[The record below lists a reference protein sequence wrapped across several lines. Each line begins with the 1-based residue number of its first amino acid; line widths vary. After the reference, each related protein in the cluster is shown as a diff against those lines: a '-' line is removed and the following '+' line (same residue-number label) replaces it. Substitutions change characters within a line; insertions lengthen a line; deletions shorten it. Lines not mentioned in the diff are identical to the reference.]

1 MTSLRALVPEGATI
15 RLAPQKIMSNP
26 PNEYLLKRGEVC
38 LGRLFIVADAGDMPW
53 FVAHLEKDEAFRD
66 VAPLF
71 ERLAENE
78 RQSRDPN
85 IIGIEPE
92 KRAVRAQLS
101 YEEAVLND
109 EIRAL
114 DLRIVDVQ
122 NGALRFK
129 PSRWCMHERGYA
141 WMGKIFPR

>member
-1 MTSLRALVPEGATI
+1 
-15 RLAPQKIMSNP
+15 MSNP
-26 PNEYLLKRGEVC
+26 PNEYLLKRGEVR
-38 LGRLFIVADAGDMPW
+38 LGRLIIVADAGDMPW
-53 FVAHLEKDEAFRD
+53 FVARLEPDEAFRD

-101 YEEAVLND
+101 YEMFVLND

-122 NGALRFK
+122 TGAVRFK
-129 PSRWCMHERGYA
+129 PFHWSMHERGYA
-141 WMGKIFPR
+141 WRGEIFPR

>member
-1 MTSLRALVPEGATI
+1 
-15 RLAPQKIMSNP
+15 
-26 PNEYLLKRGEVC
+26 
-38 LGRLFIVADAGDMPW
+38 MPW
-53 FVAHLEKDEAFRD
+53 FIARLEPDEAFRD

-92 KRAVRAQLS
+92 KRAARAQLS
-101 YEEAVLND
+101 YEMFALNH

-114 DLRIVDVQ
+114 DLRIVDAQ
-122 NGALRFK
+122 TGAVRFK
-129 PSRWCMHERGYA
+129 PFFWCIREGRYA
-141 WMGKIFPR
+141 WRGEIFPR